1 MNNSALII
9 GTLAAATATSMCVTL
24 ALAPPI
30 VSQPLDQRLDRSDPT
45 LVRVLDDLRG
55 ELSTLTENQAR
66 IDTRLARLDASF
78 AAAGMSSARVPVL
91 DIDAAVA
98 RALSVAG
105 AEVPPPSTWRTPDQ
119 LLAALEDSNLS
130 GLEVQELWQRLRD
143 EGRMDEV
150 LAAFE
155 ARADRDPSDPEAQVA
170 LGTAYLQKIQEIGNG
185 PLAGVLAT
193 QADRAFERALQLD
206 PTHWEARY
214 SKAVALTFW
223 PPVFGKQNEAIATFE
238 SLVAQQAS
246 MVPEPHHSGP
256 HLLLGNMYQ
265 QIGETQKAIAA
276 WQAGLALFPGD
287 ADLAAQLA
295 LVLGG

>member
-1 MNNSALII
+1 MNNTAII
-9 GTLAAATATSMCVTL
+9 VCTLAAATATSVCVTL

-30 VSQPLDQRLDRSDPT
+30 VSQSVQQGVGGAGASLFG
-45 LVRVLDDLRG
+45 VLDDLRA
-55 ELSTLTENQAR
+55 ELSRLTESQAR
-66 IDTRLARLDASF
+66 TDTELAQLHARF
-78 AAAGMSSARVPVL
+78 AEAGMGSARVPVL

-98 RALSVAG
+98 RALSSAG
-105 AEVPPPSTWRTPDQ
+105 REESPAPARKTPEE
-119 LLAALEDSNLS
+119 LLAALEDSNLTS
-130 GLEVQELWQRLRD
+130 LEVQEFWQRLRE
-143 EGRMDEV
+143 EGRIDEV

-155 ARADRDPSDPEAQVA
+155 ARAAADPTDPEAQVS
-170 LGTAYLQKIQEIGNG
+170 LGAAYLQKIQEVGNG
-185 PLAGVLAT
+185 PLAGVLAGK
-193 QADRAFERALQLD
+193 ADDAFDRALQLD

-238 SLVAQQAS
+238 SLLAQQAS
-246 MVPEPHHSGP
+246 MVQEAHHSGT